1 MKYDQTIFR
10 LMIIAIAV
18 QIISGCDKDDDNN
31 NPGSPVS
38 ATGAFVVNE
47 GAYGGGNSS
56 VSFLDFSTGIMHNG
70 LFAQSNGFPLGDVA
84 QSMIIEGNT
93 GYIVVNNSQKV
104 EVVNLDDLSVKAT
117 ITGFQGPRYMA
128 IAGGKG
134 FVSDWFSNKVCVV
147 NLVSNTIVKQIPA
160 GNGPDQ
166 LLFAGNRLFVCN
178 IGGWG
183 TDSTVTVIDPVN
195 GSVITTLTVGINPN
209 SIVADKNGKIWIL
222 CGGSTGP
229 DFTGGTPDD
238 IAGTLVR
245 IDPTS
250 VTIEKN
256 IPIPAF
262 LHPLKLTINGAGD
275 RLWYLLGSDGYYG
288 QVTRMNIADTLFQ
301 TNPLINRMF
310 YGLGVDPESGIVY
323 CGHAPSFSQNGY
335 LIRFLASGTPL
346 DSMEAGIAPNGFCF
360 R

>member
-1 MKYDQTIFR
+1 MKYEQNFLRMAI
-10 LMIIAIAV
+10 LVLAAQIAT
-18 QIISGCDKDDDNN
+18 GCDKKDDDKT
-31 NPGSPVS
+31 GSPVS
-38 ATGAFVVNE
+38 ASGAYVINE
-47 GAYGGGNSS
+47 GAFGNGNASI
-56 VSFLDFSTGIMHNG
+56 SFLDLSTGTMHND

-84 QSMIIEGNT
+84 QSMTINGNT

-104 EVVNLDDLSVKAT
+104 EVVNLYDLSVKAT
-117 ITGFQGPRYMA
+117 ISGFQGPRYMV

-134 FVSDWFSNKVCVV
+134 FVSDWFSNQVCVV
-147 NLVSNTIVKQIPA
+147 SLASNSIVKQIPA
-160 GNGPDQ
+160 GSGPDQ
-166 LLFAGNRLFVCN
+166 LAFAGNRLFACN

-183 TDSTVTVIDPVN
+183 SDSTVTVIDPVN
-195 GSVITTLTVGINPN
+195 ESVITTITVGINPN
-209 SIVADKNGKIWIL
+209 SMAADKNGKLWVL

-245 IDPTS
+245 IDPIS
-250 VTIEKN
+250 LTIEKN

-262 LHPLKLTINGAGD
+262 LHPLKLTINGNGD

-288 QVTRMNIADTLFQ
+288 RVTRMEITDTLFHA
-301 TNPLINRMF
+301 NPLINRMF
-310 YGLGVDPESGIVY
+310 YGLGVDQKTGIVY

-335 LIRFLASGTPL
+335 LVRYHASGIAI
-346 DSMEAGIAPNGFCF
+346 DSMEVGIAPNGFCF